1 MLSGLVLVG
10 LLAASAH
17 GHEEATPVDV
27 DPELV
32 AKSFVVLKSTPSYA
46 EARAFASTA
55 AETLAIRMDLRE
67 LSPDHTAGLTFPE
80 DDCRQEFGE
89 FPCYVPRGRY
99 DDGVYISI
107 EHSSSYSG
115 WAEGLYVVVLA
126 SGSPRDRSVR
136 AALRRAR
143 ASYPDAVMKM
153 APVYLGCIH

>member
-10 LLAASAH
+10 VLAASTQAH
-17 GHEEATPVDV
+17 EGAAPVDV
-27 DPELV
+27 DPDLV
-32 AKSFVVLKSTPSYA
+32 PKAFVVLKMTPKYA
-46 EARAFASTA
+46 EARAFASAA
-55 AETLAIRMDLRE
+55 AEALAIRMDLRE
-67 LSPDHTAGLTFPE
+67 LSPDDSAGLTFPE

-107 EHSSSYSG
+107 EHSSSYAG
-115 WAEGLYVVVLA
+115 WEEGLYVVVLA
-126 SGSPRDRSVR
+126 SGSPHDRSVR

-143 ASYPDAVMKM
+143 TSYPDAVIRT